1 MSVLKYGIVVFGF
14 LVACNV
20 NAQANFTDKIDKLLS
35 VYNFNDAP
43 GLSVKVIN
51 EGESIYSKG
60 FGLSNLDYTVKNSD
74 STVYDFASIG
84 KQFTAS
90 AIWSLIKEDKISL
103 EDDIRT
109 YLPEFPDYENIIK
122 IKHLLNHTS
131 GIRNYHT
138 LMYLAG
144 FDYNTSYYDNNTVL
158 ELAIKQKHLNHQPG
172 EKVSYSNT
180 NYNLLT
186 IIVERISGQNLN
198 DYLKHHVFSPLKM
211 NATFVRVEHGKPVKN
226 KAIGYMKSKDGYSF
240 SINTQLSYGAGSMY
254 ASVNDLAIWTR
265 MLNEQI
271 PRFKPLAQF
280 LKEAD
285 ILNSGKKL
293 NYARGLML
301 DTYKGFNVVG
311 HSGYGFGGR
320 SHLLAIKEK
329 QIGIIV
335 LTNTPTINATSIAY
349 QILDALLLSEEKTQ
363 KDNKV
368 NSPFEKQ
375 NINGFVGEYKEV
387 NSDMTMTLFIENDT
401 LKALGSMGKIPVSLV
416 QFAKDKFHRA
426 QSENVKYDFT
436 ISENHDMIISFGGT
450 PFYFKR
456 AHFVDANTVNILEY
470 IGDYYAEELDVSYH
484 FYTENS
490 TLKLSYKG
498 HENITLK
505 PVQLNEFG
513 NNDRTLYHF
522 VKDKNDKVTGM
533 LLSCDGTVKDI
544 IFKKEKDR

>member
-1 MSVLKYGIVVFGF
+1 MSVLKYGIVVFSL

-20 NAQANFTDKIDKLLS
+20 NAQTNFTEKIDKLLS
-35 VYNFNDAP
+35 VYNSNDAP

-51 EGESIYSKG
+51 EGKPVYSKG

-74 STVYDFASIG
+74 STVYNVASIG

-90 AIWSLIKEDKISL
+90 AIWSLIKDQKISL

-109 YLPEFPDYENIIK
+109 YLPEFPEYDKSIK

-144 FDYNTSYYDNNTVL
+144 FDYDSAYYDNNTVL

-186 IIVERISGQNLN
+186 IIIERISGQNLN
-198 DYLKHHVFSPLKM
+198 DYLKHHVFNPLKM
-211 NATFVRVEHGKPVKN
+211 NTTFVRVEYGKPVKN
-226 KAIGYMKSKDGYSF
+226 KAVGYKKDNNGFKF
-240 SINTQLSYGAGSMY
+240 STSNQLSYGAGSMY

-280 LKEAD
+280 LKHTET
-285 ILNSGKKL
+285 LNSGKKA

-320 SHLLAIKEK
+320 SHLLALKEK
-329 QIGIIV
+329 QIGIVV
-335 LTNTPTINATSIAY
+335 LTNTQIINATRIAY
-349 QILDALLLSEEKTQ
+349 QILDILLYNEEVGQVENETNISFENQ
-363 KDNKV
+363 DV
-368 NSPFEKQ
+368 N
-375 NINGFVGEYKEV
+375 NFVSEYKEV
-387 NSDMTMTLFIENDT
+387 NSDMTMTLFVENDT
-401 LKALGSMGKIPVSLV
+401 LKALGSMGKMPVSLV

-456 AHFVDANTVNILEY
+456 AHFVDTNAVNISDY
-470 IGDYYAEELDVSYH
+470 IGDFYAEELDVSYH
-484 FYTENS
+484 FYTENN

-505 PVQLNEFG
+505 PIQLNEFG

-522 VKDKNDKVTGM
+522 VKDKNNEITEM

-544 IFKKEKDR
+544 VFKKEKDR